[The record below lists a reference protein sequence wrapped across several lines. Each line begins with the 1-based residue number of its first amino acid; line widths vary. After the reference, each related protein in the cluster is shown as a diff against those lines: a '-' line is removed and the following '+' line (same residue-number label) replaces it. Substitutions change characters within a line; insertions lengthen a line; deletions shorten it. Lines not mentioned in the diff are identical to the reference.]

1 MGKLPFLLNQVI
13 IPLYTKHRVHHAYSL
28 YFPEQRGKQ
37 NNEKEKKIPITY
49 VKMWLIVTLDEK
61 MTVLTFSVMEFL
73 CSFEYNPP
81 PQSDEA
87 GLWVGT

>member
-13 IPLYTKHRVHHAYSL
+13 IPLYTKHGVHHAYSL

-49 VKMWLIVTLDEK
+49 VKM
-61 MTVLTFSVMEFL
+61 
-73 CSFEYNPP
+73 
-81 PQSDEA
+81 
-87 GLWVGT
+87 